1 MKNILRIR
9 RKKSDSNFFLLFL
22 KAHILLTM
30 KELIIVPKVI
40 KLNEKHITY
49 KKKKS
54 DSNFFLLFLK
64 AHILLTMKEL
74 IIKLLLDNCPKG
86 NQT

>member
-1 MKNILRIR
+1 
-9 RKKSDSNFFLLFL
+9 
-22 KAHILLTM
+22 M